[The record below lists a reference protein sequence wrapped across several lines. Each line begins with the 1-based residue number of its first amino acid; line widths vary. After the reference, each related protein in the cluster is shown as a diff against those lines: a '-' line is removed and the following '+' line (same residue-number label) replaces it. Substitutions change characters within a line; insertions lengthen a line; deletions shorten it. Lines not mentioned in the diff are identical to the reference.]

1 MKLWN
6 LLFIGVGVF
15 TLNACS
21 NMPSECEESWKKV
34 EKFGK
39 QVGVSKEE
47 LKQRKKEFE
56 VNISKMDREQAKLIC
71 SSQNSF
77 LELAK

>member
-1 MKLWN
+1 
-6 LLFIGVGVF
+6 
-15 TLNACS
+15 
-21 NMPSECEESWKKV
+21 MPSECEASWKKV
-34 EKFGK
+34 EQFGK

-56 VNISKMDREQAKLIC
+56 FNISKMDHEQAKLIC